1 MPGHKGN
8 MLSLDSCC
16 AIQLQ
21 GHTEAQAA
29 QRGHLKAFQLTVPAE
44 VPDGQACA
52 GEAFE

>member
-8 MLSLDSCC
+8 MLSPDSCC

-21 GHTEAQAA
+21 GHKEAQDA

-44 VPDGQACA
+44 APNSQVRA